1 MIPEKLKVKKILKNR
16 KALDSWLNQRKYV
29 YLQTLN
35 YGVCKHR
42 LNNNTFQVYNEIANA
57 WVQTFPLLNREL
69 ESGRVYG
76 LE

>member
-1 MIPEKLKVKKILKNR
+1 MIPEKLKVKRILKNR
-16 KALDSWLNQRKYV
+16 KAVDSWLNQRKYV

-35 YGVCKHR
+35 YGVFKYR
-42 LNNNTFQVYNEIANA
+42 LNNNTFQVYNETENA
-57 WVQTFPLLNREL
+57 WVQTFPFLNREL